1 MERTIADTA
10 PSIDRLEHAV
20 ARAEAALAVRD
31 AERQRLLGVREA
43 AEAARSEL
51 AAMLSAVEG

>member
-1 MERTIADTA
+1 M
-10 PSIDRLEHAV
+10 
-20 ARAEAALAVRD
+20 ARAEAALAARD

-43 AEAARSEL
+43 AETARSEI